1 MADTN
6 KYQRQL
12 DELILQ
18 QERLK
23 DKVEQAN
30 ASLDHFRTSTASTSA
45 ADELAAQKRLEAAE
59 KEKRFFE
66 SMLEERKRQI
76 KEHADDAGVKVK
88 ERSFKEISQEDNIP
102 KSGFSMANFKASL
115 ESKGGMSGKAGIAA
129 GVMNIVSDAFNVGT
143 DILVAQQ
150 RKSLNTWM
158 AEQDIYLKTLETGS
172 KIFNRQMKT
181 FAKGMEGAVS
191 SSFASITQGV
201 QEGAYSAAST
211 SIDFATDMLKNTYE
225 TKLDRLKLLNYK
237 AIRQEQAE
245 LENLK
250 LSNQQLIGAVSFV
263 GGIANMF
270 GPVGAAV
277 GGLVTSIAKSATKM
291 METESEISFEK
302 HKKRIEIAEKKLET
316 LNEAQSNAVDA
327 AQQATSKVLDFS
339 KAIENLSL
347 KTDAAAKS
355 MANVIGMSS
364 SNADMYERFIY
375 GATRNLK
382 FTDST
387 GKTTYLNKNA
397 EDMLKMQSQ
406 YIESSGRN
414 GTMSQNDFVKTFQLG
429 KVIGDDNLA
438 AALLGDM
445 DYFNKSI
452 ATGTD
457 LIYEMFQQANKAG
470 VSNRKFAKDLQQ
482 NLKLAQKYTFKGGTE
497 AMMKMSIWA
506 QKVRFNMQGL
516 EGMVD
521 KIQDGGLEGVITQ
534 GARLQVLGGNMAMG
548 ADPIAMMYESWADP
562 EALAKRFTDMT
573 KGTGH
578 FNSKTG
584 EVDIVGAD
592 AMRLKQ
598 YAEAI
603 GMDYKDARAQV
614 TQRIKGEQIDKQL
627 TKNYTDEQKALIYN
641 KAKLGENGQWQVTL
655 DNGQVKNVNDLQG
668 TDWNSLMPTEE
679 SIEDYVSKIYN
690 LLEQQGGVTNF
701 AQSVMADET
710 FENLKSNIQDRIAEN
725 LRFVNED
732 TSELKGILEKAN
744 NFVTEQNKIQHE
756 NMIATSAIL
765 DQEFDIMKSSVQL
778 FTKTM
783 SDGTSELRKALDLV
797 KADLNYQL
805 NPTEENARIR
815 AEKEDALSKDI
826 FKSADGEGL
835 DDRSEA
841 KAWYKTGNLGGEA
854 FDDNYVKYAYQM
866 FNALNQSNGLSQ
878 DNLKTLA
885 NKYTDISGIGSFN
898 REEDGYENT
907 QNIADILRNYRE
919 LYLQGKINAN
929 GYKEQNGKKVT
940 ESEYLN
946 SAFGKA
952 LERAIEN
959 ANMFSGLNY
968 DQFDNEDAVLEY
980 IQNNYDSGSF
990 VNTQDSIMKGNI
1002 KPLIPAAS
1010 SVTPIHDGV
1019 AIGGNRPMSVAA
1031 SSVTPI
1037 HDGVA
1042 TIAQSDPQDSA
1053 IFAKTGGPFDTLFNG
1068 IFNRIDALY
1077 EAYQDPVLTPN
1088 ATIETLPMED
1098 TNVGDVIRHQW
1109 DIATSKDTYSHSST
1123 YQPMELK
1130 ISGSLDLQ
1138 SGGQSVDIMGMLR
1151 DNPLFIRELSRLLA
1165 SQLSNAQNGGRGGIE
1180 FVPR

>member
-30 ASLDHFRTSTASTSA
+30 ASLDHFRASTASTSA

-88 ERSFKEISQEDNIP
+88 ERSFKEISQEENMP
-102 KSGFSMANFKASL
+102 KSGFSTANFKASL
-115 ESKGGMSGKAGIAA
+115 QSKGGMGGKAGVIA
-129 GVMNIVSDAFNVGT
+129 GVANVLGDAIDLGT
-143 DILVAQQ
+143 DIYVAEQK
-150 RKSLNTWM
+150 KSLNTWM
-158 AEQDIYLKTLETGS
+158 ANQDAYLKTLETGS
-172 KIFNRQMKT
+172 KIFQRHMKT
-181 FAKGMEGAVS
+181 FSKGMQGALS

-201 QEGAYSAAST
+201 QEGAYSAATS
-211 SIDFATDMLKNTYE
+211 SIDFATESLTNMFADR
-225 TKLDRLKLLNYK
+225 LDRLQLQNFKEINQKK
-237 AIRQEQAE
+237 AEF
-245 LENLK
+245 ENLK
-250 LSNQQLIGAVSFV
+250 LTNQEVNGAIGLAS
-263 GGIANMF
+263 GIAGMF
-270 GPVGAAV
+270 GPIGQAV
-277 GGLVTSIAKSATKM
+277 GGLVTGIAKSTTKIL
-291 METESEISFEK
+291 EANAEIDIMRLQKE
-302 HKKRIEIAEKKLET
+302 IEIKEKELEAI
-316 LNEAQSNAVDA
+316 NEAKTSAVESSRE
-327 AQQATSKVLDFS
+327 ATSKVLDFS

-355 MANVIGMSS
+355 MANVIGMSGA
-364 SNADMYERFIY
+364 NVDMYEKFIY

-387 GKTTYLNKNA
+387 GRTTYLNKNA

-406 YIESSGRN
+406 YIETSGRN
-414 GTMSQNDFVKTFQLG
+414 GTMSQKDFVKSYQLG

-438 AALLGDM
+438 ATLLGDM

-516 EGMVD
+516 EGMVG

-534 GARLQVLGGNMAMG
+534 GAKLQVLGGNMAMG

-627 TKNYTDEQKALIYN
+627 TTNYTDEQKALIYN
-641 KAKLGENGQWQVTL
+641 KAKLAENGQWQVTL

-710 FENLKSNIQDRIAEN
+710 FENLKKNINDRMTEN
-725 LRFVNED
+725 LNWVTEASG
-732 TSELKGILEKAN
+732 TLKSMIEKSN
-744 NFVTEQNKIQHE
+744 DFVTQQNEQQHDL
-756 NMIATSAIL
+756 MIATSKIL
-765 DQEFDIMKSSVQL
+765 DDQFEIIQKSTEKLRLGIENS
-778 FTKTM
+778 
-783 SDGTSELRKALDLV
+783 GSELRLALDAV
-797 KADLNYQL
+797 KKELDYELAVIKYGEDSQQAKDAA
-805 NPTEENARIR
+805 EASSNAN
-815 AEKEDALSKDI
+815 DNLSRGI
-826 FKSADGEGL
+826 LGEA
-835 DDRSEA
+835 SEA
-841 KAWYKTGNLGGEA
+841 KAGIKISQSDYNNAQKVYDWFLNESNEDNINSVMGRLISKYESGARDVTDYESILSEGYDDLMDALEAAGLGN
-854 FDDNYVKYAYQM
+854 DDIKSWEKNGMQLIDALVKYA
-866 FNALNQSNGLSQ
+866 ATKS
-878 DNLKTLA
+878 
-885 NKYTDISGIGSFN
+885 SFN
-898 REEDGYENT
+898 YDKGLLDRLQNAGEGITVKDG
-907 QNIADILRNYRE
+907 IATGILPATYS
-919 LYLQGKINAN
+919 Q
-929 GYKEQNGKKVT
+929 
-940 ESEYLN
+940 
-946 SAFGKA
+946 
-952 LERAIEN
+952 
-959 ANMFSGLNY
+959 
-968 DQFDNEDAVLEY
+968 
-980 IQNNYDSGSF
+980 
-990 VNTQDSIMKGNI
+990 
-1002 KPLIPAAS
+1002 AAS

-1077 EAYQDPVLTPN
+1077 EAYQDPELTPN

-1109 DIATSKDTYSHSST
+1109 DIATSRDTYSHSSPS
-1123 YQPMELK
+1123 QPMELK

-1165 SQLSNAQNGGRGGIE
+1165 SQLSNAQNGGRGALSLSQGSL
-1180 FVPR
+1180 